1 MADRSF
7 RSTTRRPDFG
17 VWRIARGFPGTRATA
32 LAALAAAISA
42 ISAVPAIAQEW
53 RVTPGPHILSSGVSV
68 CSLYSP
74 RRDRYVGFSV
84 DGHSSHL
91 IIRASSLVGIADGSD
106 VVIRYPSG
114 NSRRATL
121 LKEAT
126 DADTAMIDI
135 PSVADLNAM
144 IDQFATPGD
153 FSVAVLGGSPT
164 AFRISQLP
172 GASNEIATL
181 RACMEELDLG

>member
-17 VWRIARGFPGTRATA
+17 V
-32 LAALAAAISA
+32 
-42 ISAVPAIAQEW
+42 
-53 RVTPGPHILSSGVSV
+53 
-68 CSLYSP
+68 
-74 RRDRYVGFSV
+74 
-84 DGHSSHL
+84 
-91 IIRASSLVGIADGSD
+91 
-106 VVIRYPSG
+106 
-114 NSRRATL
+114 
-121 LKEAT
+121 
-126 DADTAMIDI
+126 
-135 PSVADLNAM
+135 

-153 FSVAVLGGSPT
+153 SSVAVLGGRPT

>member
-1 MADRSF
+1 MRF
-7 RSTTRRPDFG
+7 STIKAGALPA
-17 VWRIARGFPGTRATA
+17 IAVAM
-32 LAALAAAISA
+32 SA
-42 ISAVPAIAQEW
+42 ISAVPAMAQEW
-53 RVTPGPHILSSGVSV
+53 RVTPRPHTLNNGEIV
-68 CSLYSP
+68 CGLYSP
-74 RRDRYVGFSV
+74 RPDRSVGISV
-84 DGHSSHL
+84 YDHSSDL
-91 IIRASSLVGIADGSD
+91 IIKASSLVGIADGSD

-114 NSRRATL
+114 NSQRATF

-126 DADTAMIDI
+126 DADTAMIEI

-153 FSVAVLGGSPT
+153 FSVAVLGGRPT